1 MKKFLRRSSARRPIS
16 AVSRERSSALTR
28 ERMARAGIM
37 TQADVR
43 RQNREAISRRGTST
57 KSSRPLQRDRISA
70 RSRRAGRPS
79 IPTRRWAPF
88 LAFSFVGALALVAA
102 LPATAELQSTGTVG
116 EAVVQAVTG
125 SSIQT
130 AASRDGISSVK
141 TSGRQAGG
149 TNYINNPNSII
160 QWPFHETWPFGDMF
174 GPRDTTGCGA
184 CSSFES
190 GIDIMAPEGMAILSI
205 ADGVV
210 SDVHP
215 ADDNGYGVHVT
226 VDHVINGEV
235 FQSNYNHMLEGSIVV
250 QVGQKVKLGDPL
262 GQVGN
267 TGTSTA
273 PHTCFLILID
283 GTPVDPYAWMIAHNV

>member
-1 MKKFLRRSSARRPIS
+1 MKNFLRRSSNRRAIS

-57 KSSRPLQRDRISA
+57 KSSRPLQRDRVSA
-70 RSRRAGRPS
+70 RSRRVGRPS

-88 LAFSFVGALALVAA
+88 LAFFFVGALALVAA
-102 LPATAELQSTGTVG
+102 LPANAQLQSTHTVG

-130 AASRDGISSVK
+130 VASRDGISSIR
-141 TSGRQAGG
+141 TSGRQPGG
-149 TNYINNPNSII
+149 SNYINNPNSVI
-160 QWPFHETWPFGDMF
+160 QWPFHETWPFGDTF

-190 GIDIMAPEGMAILSI
+190 GIDIMAPEGTAIFSI
-205 ADGVV
+205 AEGVV

-235 FQSNYNHMLEGSIVV
+235 FQSNYNHMLEGTIVV
-250 QVGQKVKLGDPL
+250 QVGQKVKLGDTL

-267 TGTSTA
+267 TGSSTA

-283 GTPVDPYAWMIAHNV
+283 GTPVDPYEWMIAHNV